1 MVNVYGS
8 RIKGGD
14 MSQLWHLGSGPSGK
28 KISAIV
34 EKKLS
39 TFRN

>member
-14 MSQLWHLGSGPSGK
+14 MSQLWHLGSGPSGEKNQCNCRK
-28 KISAIV
+28 KVINV
-34 EKKLS
+34 
-39 TFRN
+39 